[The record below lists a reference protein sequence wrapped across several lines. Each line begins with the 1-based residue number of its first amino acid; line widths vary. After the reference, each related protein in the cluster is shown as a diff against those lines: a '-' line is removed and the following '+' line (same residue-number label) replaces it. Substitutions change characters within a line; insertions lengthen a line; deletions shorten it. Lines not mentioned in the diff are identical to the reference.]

1 MMRRFRHVP
10 FGAVPFLHRVAAM
23 LGARISQGLGL
34 GRACTVGLVLLAL
47 AGCKT
52 DLLTNLSEAEANQ
65 IVALLLESGISASK
79 VYTGD
84 ALVTVRIEERDML
97 AAVSLLK
104 HGGFPKMSRDSLGSV
119 FQKTGIMSSPFEERV
134 RFIYALSQE
143 LSTTLDEIDGVHT
156 ARVHIVLPDSP
167 ELGADVVPSSAAVFI
182 KHRAGVDLDFL
193 TPQIKRLVSNSIEG
207 MSYDKVS
214 VVLIE
219 AERGDTVHHAEASE
233 EITFAGFRVPY
244 SGQQFVSILST
255 ALFATIGILCLL
267 LAGGVYLF
275 LRSRRKRPAPEG
287 EEDAEAQPA

>member
-1 MMRRFRHVP
+1 MGWIRSTRRA
-10 FGAVPFLHRVAAM
+10 GAVLARLRRIAWRPGRLLAGAFLLA
-23 LGARISQGLGL
+23 
-34 GRACTVGLVLLAL
+34 AL

-52 DLLTNLSEAEANQ
+52 DLLTNVTEAEANQ

-79 VYTGD
+79 VYTGEGM
-84 ALVTVRIEERDML
+84 VTIRIEESDML

-104 HGGFPKMSRDSLGSV
+104 HGGFPRTARDSLGSV

-143 LSTTLDEIDGVHT
+143 LAATLDEIDGVHT
-156 ARVHIVLPDSP
+156 ARVHIVLPDAP

-182 KHRAGVDLDFL
+182 KHRAGLDLDFL
-193 TPQIKRLVSNSIEG
+193 TPQIKRLVSNAIEG

-219 AERGDTVHHAEASE
+219 AERPDTVHHAETTE

-244 SGQQFVSILST
+244 TGQQFVEILST
-255 ALFATIGILCLL
+255 ALFSAVGVLVL
-267 LAGGVYLF
+267 LAGGIVFYL
-275 LRSRRKRPAPEG
+275 LRRRRNRLADTGDDEEEEAEPA
-287 EEDAEAQPA
+287 